1 MSVDEELPMQIP
13 VLIESM
19 PGNGYRARGGEPFA
33 ITTEGATPEDALN
46 HFQESVSA
54 KLREGAV
61 LTTVEIQPAEHPLLK
76 FAGMYDPN
84 DPLIQE
90 WLQIIKEERD
100 REIV

>member
-1 MSVDEELPMQIP
+1 MQIP
-13 VLIESM
+13 VLIESV
-19 PGNGYRARGGEPFA
+19 PGTGYRARGGEPFA
-33 ITTEGATPEDALN
+33 ITAVGATPEDALN
-46 HFQESVSA
+46 HFQESVTA

-61 LTTVEIQPAEHPLLK
+61 LTAVEVQPAEHPLLK
-76 FAGMYDPN
+76 FSGMYDPN